1 MEGNSDRIALGIDL
15 GGTKTITS
23 VINSRGEILS
33 HDRDFT
39 NREGA
44 EMVIRSI
51 RKLVSRSLEQAGIS
65 MSELD
70 AIGVGVSGLSSPET
84 GVLFTS
90 PHLPELEDF
99 QVKKLVEK
107 ELGVKTYIIND
118 ANAAAVGEMHLGAA
132 RGARNIIYITLSTG
146 IGGGIIIDGKIY
158 TGSTGTAGDLGHM
171 VIDDDGPICDCG
183 NRGCW
188 ESLASGSALA
198 REAISYIENGDVTSI
213 LDFAGGEISK
223 ITAET
228 INLAA
233 QANDSL
239 AQELIARTAYYVG
252 VGLANLV
259 NIFNPEIIVIGG
271 GLSQIGDPLLE
282 PAFEEAK
289 KRAFKQ
295 PYGSCRFARAELG
308 QDTTVIG
315 AAVYALDMISNEP
328 DGRV

>member
-99 QVKKLVEK
+99 QV
-107 ELGVKTYIIND
+107 
-118 ANAAAVGEMHLGAA
+118 GEMHLGAA

-158 TGSTGTAGDLGHM
+158 TGSTGTAGELGHM